1 MTNYDILVVGGG
13 PGGYIAAV
21 TAAKYGYSVALI
33 EKEAQAGGGLG
44 GTCLN
49 RGCIPSKTWL
59 DNAETI
65 ERVKQASKRG
75 IDAQVVKIDMP
86 AMVKFKDRVVKR
98 LSMGVGALLKS
109 WNVALYEGTAAV
121 HSLDNV
127 VVTSAKDK
135 ENEVVLGCKRLILA
149 TGSRPATIPIPGA
162 DLPQVLTSDDIF
174 NIQSIPPRLT
184 IVGGGVIGVE
194 MARIFSAFGSK
205 VTIVEAL
212 PRLAPNLDE
221 EVADALL
228 KSLKSAK
235 VTVKTGVKVQA
246 IEPADSD
253 SEVNVVVSCNDVTE
267 RIPAEIVLMA
277 VGRAPNTEAFS
288 ELGLEMNRR
297 FVKVDP
303 NTLKTSR
310 QDVYAI
316 GDITGLSML
325 AHSAST
331 MGERAAKVAVQSLN
345 GSDSQEFYPFPI
357 DYASIP
363 SVVYGEP
370 SAASVG
376 MSQQAAEEHCNS
388 NGSTLSIGRTI
399 FGGNGRA
406 VASGMGEGFVKI
418 LVETNGADSKILGVH
433 LYGPMAS
440 ELINEATV
448 LVNGGADV
456 KSLASV
462 VHAHPTFGETLSIAL
477 HDALGGSSHQPP
489 KK

>member
-21 TAAKYGYSVALI
+21 TAAKYGFSVALI
-33 EKEAQAGGGLG
+33 EKEPEQGGGLG

-75 IDAQVVKIDMP
+75 IDAQVVNIDMP

-109 WNVALYEGTAAV
+109 WNVTVYNGTATV
-121 HSLDNV
+121 HDLDNV
-127 VVTSAKDK
+127 VVTSSKDK
-135 ENEVVLGCKRLILA
+135 ENEIVLGCKRLILA

-174 NIQSIPPRLT
+174 NIQTIPPRLT

-221 EVADALL
+221 EIADALA

-235 VTVKTGVKVQA
+235 IAIKTGVKVEA
-246 IEPADSD
+246 IDPADGEEVSVVISSD
-253 SEVNVVVSCNDVTE
+253 GKREFIPSDV
-267 RIPAEIVLMA
+267 VLMA
-277 VGRAPNTEAFS
+277 VGRAPNTDAFS
-288 ELGLEMNRR
+288 ELWLDMKGR

-303 NTLKTSR
+303 ATLKTS
-310 QDVYAI
+310 DPHVYAI

-345 GSDSQEFYPFPI
+345 GSDSDEFYPFPI

-376 MSQQAAEEHCNS
+376 MSQQTAEEYCAGNS
-388 NGSTLSIGRTI
+388 LTLSIGRTI

-418 LVETNGADSKILGVH
+418 LVASGDCQTRILGIH
-433 LYGPMAS
+433 IFGPMAS
-440 ELINEATV
+440 ELINEASV
-448 LVNGGADV
+448 LVNGTADV
-456 KSLASV
+456 QRAASV